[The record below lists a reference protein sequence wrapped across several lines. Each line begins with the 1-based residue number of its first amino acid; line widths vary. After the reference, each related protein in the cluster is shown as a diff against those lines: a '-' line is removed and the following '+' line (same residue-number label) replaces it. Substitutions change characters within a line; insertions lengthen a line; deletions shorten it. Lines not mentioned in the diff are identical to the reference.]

1 MSKLILEID
10 GMSCSNC
17 VRHVE
22 AALLDV
28 DGVDV
33 LEVEV
38 GRAVVDTEVDE
49 DTLRDA
55 LEEVGYELV
64 SIDDE
69 VV

>member
-17 VRHVE
+17 VRHVQ

-38 GRAVVDTEVDE
+38 GRAVVNTEVDE

-64 SIDDE
+64 SIED
-69 VV
+69 

>member
-22 AALLDV
+22 AALLDF

-64 SIDDE
+64 SIED
-69 VV
+69 

>member
-22 AALLDV
+22 AALLDI
-28 DGVDV
+28 DGVEV

-38 GRAVVDTEVDE
+38 GKAVIDTEVDE

-64 SIDDE
+64 SIED
-69 VV
+69 

>member
-28 DGVDV
+28 DGVEV

-64 SIDDE
+64 SIED
-69 VV
+69 

>member
-17 VRHVE
+17 VRHVQ

-49 DTLRDA
+49 DTLREA

-64 SIDDE
+64 SIED
-69 VV
+69 

>member
-22 AALLDV
+22 GALLDV

-64 SIDDE
+64 SIED
-69 VV
+69 

>member
-38 GRAVVDTEVDE
+38 CRAVVDTEVDE

-64 SIDDE
+64 SIED
-69 VV
+69 

>member
-22 AALLDV
+22 ATLLDV

-64 SIDDE
+64 SIED
-69 VV
+69 

>member
-1 MSKLILEID
+1 MSKHTLEID
-10 GMSCSNC
+10 RMSCSNC
-17 VRHVE
+17 VKHVE

-64 SIDDE
+64 SIED
-69 VV
+69 

>member
-10 GMSCSNC
+10 GMSCSYC

-64 SIDDE
+64 SIED
-69 VV
+69 

>member
-38 GRAVVDTEVDE
+38 GRAVADTEVDE

-64 SIDDE
+64 SIED
-69 VV
+69 

>member
-10 GMSCSNC
+10 GMSCANC

-64 SIDDE
+64 SIED
-69 VV
+69 

>member
-10 GMSCSNC
+10 GMSCLNC

-64 SIDDE
+64 SIED
-69 VV
+69 

>member
-1 MSKLILEID
+1 MSKFILEID

-64 SIDDE
+64 SIED
-69 VV
+69 

>member
-22 AALLDV
+22 ADLLDV

-64 SIDDE
+64 SIED
-69 VV
+69 

>member
-17 VRHVE
+17 VRHVQ

-38 GRAVVDTEVDE
+38 GKAIVDTDVDE
-49 DTLRDA
+49 DVLRDA

-64 SIDDE
+64 SIED
-69 VV
+69 

>member
-1 MSKLILEID
+1 LILEID

-64 SIDDE
+64 SIED
-69 VV
+69 

>member
-33 LEVEV
+33 LEVE
-38 GRAVVDTEVDE
+38 DE
-49 DTLRDA
+49 SF
-55 LEEVGYELV
+55 ELKKV
-64 SIDDE
+64 A
-69 VV
+69 

>member
-28 DGVDV
+28 DGVGV

-64 SIDDE
+64 SIED
-69 VV
+69 

>member
-38 GRAVVDTEVDE
+38 GRAVVVTEVDE

-64 SIDDE
+64 SIED
-69 VV
+69 

>member
-10 GMSCSNC
+10 WMSCSNC

-64 SIDDE
+64 SIED
-69 VV
+69 

>member
-1 MSKLILEID
+1 
-10 GMSCSNC
+10 MSCSNC

-64 SIDDE
+64 SIEDLI
-69 VV
+69 V

>member
-55 LEEVGYELV
+55 LEEIGYELV
-64 SIDDE
+64 SIED
-69 VV
+69 

>member
-38 GRAVVDTEVDE
+38 GRAVVGTEVDE

-64 SIDDE
+64 SIED
-69 VV
+69 

>member
-10 GMSCSNC
+10 VMSCSNC

-64 SIDDE
+64 SIED
-69 VV
+69 

>member
-1 MSKLILEID
+1 MGKLILEID

-64 SIDDE
+64 SIED
-69 VV
+69 

>member
-49 DTLRDA
+49 ETLRDA

-64 SIDDE
+64 SIED
-69 VV
+69 

>member
-28 DGVDV
+28 DVVDV

-64 SIDDE
+64 SIED
-69 VV
+69 

>member
-1 MSKLILEID
+1 MRKLILEID

-64 SIDDE
+64 SIED
-69 VV
+69 

>member
-1 MSKLILEID
+1 MIKLILEID

-17 VRHVE
+17 ARHVE

-64 SIDDE
+64 SIED
-69 VV
+69 

>member
-1 MSKLILEID
+1 MSKLILEIY

-64 SIDDE
+64 SIED
-69 VV
+69 

>member
-55 LEEVGYELV
+55 LEEVGYELL
-64 SIDDE
+64 SIED
-69 VV
+69 

>member
-55 LEEVGYELV
+55 LEEFGYELV
-64 SIDDE
+64 SIED
-69 VV
+69 

>member
-22 AALLDV
+22 AALFDV

-64 SIDDE
+64 SIED
-69 VV
+69 

>member
-28 DGVDV
+28 HGVDV

-64 SIDDE
+64 SIED
-69 VV
+69 

>member
-17 VRHVE
+17 IRHVE

-28 DGVDV
+28 DGVEV

-64 SIDDE
+64 SIED
-69 VV
+69 

>member
-49 DTLRDA
+49 DTLRDV

-64 SIDDE
+64 SIED
-69 VV
+69 

>member
-38 GRAVVDTEVDE
+38 GRAVVDTEVYE

-64 SIDDE
+64 SIED
-69 VV
+69 

>member
-1 MSKLILEID
+1 MSKLILQID

-64 SIDDE
+64 SIED
-69 VV
+69 

>member
-49 DTLRDA
+49 YTLRDA

-64 SIDDE
+64 SIED
-69 VV
+69 